1 MHCEDIKAREVLETS
16 RTQPLF
22 DIPRDVSF
30 DSSVPSAEQ
39 IRRALRHRLAKA
51 GNKGFWKRLSVVV
64 LEPAN
69 PFNTR
74 ASRKFRDEAIVLM
87 ALLLFAVSIVAIFNL
102 SAIAR

>member
-1 MHCEDIKAREVLETS
+1 MHCEDITAREVLENS
-16 RTQPLF
+16 QTQPLF
-22 DIPRDVSF
+22 DIPGDISF

-51 GNKGFWKRLSVVV
+51 GNNGFWKRLSAVV

-69 PFNTR
+69 PFNTK
-74 ASRKFRDEAIVLM
+74 APRKFRDEAIVLM